1 MQPMGCDIERTID
14 LPADTD
20 AVWEEVVDG
29 SWFGADELDPNPGGT
44 LHGPDRHGVV
54 EEVAPGHRLSFW
66 WTGDDRDDTPPS
78 FVEIT
83 IEPIDDGTRVTVREV
98 LVHADAL
105 LVQVARGP
113 LAAARG

>member
-14 LPADTD
+14 LPADAD

-29 SWFGADELDPNPGGT
+29 SWFGVDDLDASPGGRVQ
-44 LHGPDRHGVV
+44 GPDRQGVV
-54 EEVAPGHRLSFW
+54 EDVEPGQRLTFW
-66 WTGDDRDDTPPS
+66 WTGEDAPPS

-83 IEPIDDGTRVTVREV
+83 LEPIDVGTRVTVREV

-105 LVQVARGP
+105 LAQLARGP
-113 LAAARG
+113 LAAVRG